1 MAFIPPTG
9 SFLEL
14 LNENCDNNVPT
25 DDGQVQAMLKKY
37 AVTFKKG
44 GAKPIRPR
52 ELLADIMWI
61 HANHEKFSDSFPRMS
76 GAQQLSTDHCYSS

>member
-14 LNENCDNNVPT
+14 LNEDCDYNVPT

-37 AVTFKKG
+37 AITFKKRRN
-44 GAKPIRPR
+44 ANPAAQRR
-52 ELLADIMWI
+52 ELLADKMWI
-61 HANHEKFSDSFPRMS
+61 HANHTVRRFLPPYVWRPTS
-76 GAQQLSTDHCYSS
+76 DHCYSS